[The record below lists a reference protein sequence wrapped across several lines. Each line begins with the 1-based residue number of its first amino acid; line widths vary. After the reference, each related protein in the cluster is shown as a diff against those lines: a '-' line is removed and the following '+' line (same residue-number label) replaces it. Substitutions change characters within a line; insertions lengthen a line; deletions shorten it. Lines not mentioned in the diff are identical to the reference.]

1 MSKGTELS
9 HCSTSPARLG
19 APGHA
24 APPEIPKLQPRGCQ
38 GLWGLGEGGR
48 GCPRKAPDLL
58 GGSQLLV
65 SSVSQAT
72 APKFLPRLVARY
84 KIAQI
89 PDPADRCPGLGGFLA
104 APGNVGK
111 WVPAAAPLGC
121 APPDSHLAPQCHFP
135 SAFGRRGKIKEG
147 LRAADLA
154 QGLQAGAVVLRLCRC
169 RSEPTGQGEVPWNPT
184 GVFLG
189 VPGLLLPTMSPPC
202 TPPPALLDLL
212 AQKNAAGLRHLKEQ
226 LLICHECPEQTSQSI
241 KHPRGSIATGCSA
254 WGVPEEPQ
262 VPAGASGQ
270 PQGQVKG
277 R

>member
-1 MSKGTELS
+1 MSKGAELS

-58 GGSQLLV
+58 GGSQLLA

-111 WVPAAAPLGC
+111 WVPAAARLGC

-189 VPGLLLPTMSPPC
+189 FPGLLLPTMSPACP
-202 TPPPALLDLL
+202 PPPALFDLL
-212 AQKNAAGLRHLKEQ
+212 VQKKMLQGSGISGSSSLSATSALSKPLRASS
-226 LLICHECPEQTSQSI
+226 T
-241 KHPRGSIATGCSA
+241 RGAPS
-254 WGVPEEPQ
+254 
-262 VPAGASGQ
+262 
-270 PQGQVKG
+270 PQGAQPGACQRSLGCQQEPRASHKA